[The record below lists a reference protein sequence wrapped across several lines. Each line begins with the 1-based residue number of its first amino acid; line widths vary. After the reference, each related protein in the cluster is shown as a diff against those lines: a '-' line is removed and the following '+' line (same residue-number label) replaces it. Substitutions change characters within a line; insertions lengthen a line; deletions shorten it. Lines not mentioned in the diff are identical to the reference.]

1 VGVFVNTITVEPFE
15 ISSQILLREQGVV
28 KSSDEFENS
37 CILMHCGVR
46 VVPNVQRKT
55 ELN

>member
-1 VGVFVNTITVEPFE
+1 MNF
-15 ISSQILLREQGVV
+15 LWEQHMA

-46 VVPNVQRKT
+46 V
-55 ELN
+55 LI